1 MGIDYFNLVEGMF
14 WIGLGVWL
22 VNTSKIKH
30 QNTKLRGRLCRGYSD
45 TPSPATRVLPLC
57 RGRALVLGIGL
68 VMFGISDF
76 VEMASG
82 AWWEPWWLLVWKG
95 ICVGVFILFF
105 IHLYFERRRRWGR
118 K

>member
-1 MGIDYFNLVEGMF
+1 MGVDIFNLVEGVF
-14 WIGLGVWL
+14 WIGLGVWVL
-22 VNTSKIKH
+22 V
-30 QNTKLRGRLCRGYSD
+30 
-45 TPSPATRVLPLC
+45 TRRVVRQRRHIVL
-57 RGRALVLGIGL
+57 AIGL

-105 IHLYFERRRRWGR
+105 IHLYFERRRQWERT
-118 K
+118 